1 MKKIEDYP
9 YVMTIPQLAEFLGI
23 SKPTAYELARRTN
36 LPTIKLTDAAKSN
49 VRVLRDDVV
58 RWLES
63 RKNASA

>member
-9 YVMTIPQLAEFLGI
+9 YVMTIPQLAEFLGVA
-23 SKPTAYELARRTN
+23 KPTAYEIARNTD
-36 LPTIKLTDAAKSN
+36 LPTIKLNNHAKSS

-58 RWLES
+58 KWLES